1 MMTLKARVKFRMTEL
16 GMNPAQVS
24 KAAGFAPTFVRDL
37 LENRKKSIR
46 ADALAKLAEA
56 LDVTPGWLN
65 GEGPLTASAG
75 ALTGKAGEEVHQVA
89 IYDIRASAGA
99 GALVEDGEPSGWQP
113 YRASEIDRWNIG
125 DLAVIQVGGDSMWE
139 TLHDG
144 DKVLV
149 NRGERRIVK
158 PGIYIIAYEGE
169 LLVKRCQR
177 NLNDGSVIV
186 SSDNPAYQSFRVDDP
201 EVLNVIGRVVWIGRA
216 LG

>member
-1 MMTLKARVKFRMTEL
+1 MSYDSEDELREAIKKIGVQKVAARAKVPVTTLYSFT
-16 GMNPAQVS
+16 G
-24 KAAGFAPTFVRDL
+24 
-37 LENRKKSIR
+37 
-46 ADALAKLAEA
+46 
-56 LDVTPGWLN
+56 
-65 GEGPLTASAG
+65 
-75 ALTGKAGEEVHQVA
+75 GKAKRMLSDTERKVIKALSEMTPEAVIKEDFQPVP

-99 GALVEDGEPSGWQP
+99 GALVEDGAPSGWQP
-113 YRASEIDRWNIG
+113 YRITEIDRWNID

-149 NRGERRIVK
+149 NRAEKRIVK
-158 PGIYIIAYEGE
+158 PGIYILAYEGE

-186 SSDNPAYQSFRVDDP
+186 SSDNTAYQSFTVNDP
-201 EVLNVIGRVVWIGRA
+201 DKLNVLGRVVWIGRA